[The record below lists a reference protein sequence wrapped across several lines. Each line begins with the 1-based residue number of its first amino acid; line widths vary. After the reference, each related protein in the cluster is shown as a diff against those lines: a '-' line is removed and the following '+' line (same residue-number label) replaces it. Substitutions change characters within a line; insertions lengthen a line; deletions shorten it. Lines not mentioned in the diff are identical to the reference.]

1 MYYFKVGVTIVFIIE
16 FFASLAYTLYLSIK
30 VATRNIE
37 RKEAM
42 RRSFSISFLTVMFM
56 FVIYLMWQDM
66 SNLNFRGWV
75 AVVVLITGFSFF
87 VASVFALALW
97 NWKK

>member
-1 MYYFKVGVTIVFIIE
+1 MHYFKIGVTVVFVIE
-16 FFASLAYTLYLSIK
+16 FFASLAYTLHLSIK

-37 RKEAM
+37 RQEAM

-56 FVIYLMWQDM
+56 FVVYLMWQDM
-66 SNLNFRGWV
+66 SNLDFRGWITIII
-75 AVVVLITGFSFF
+75 LITGFSFL
-87 VASVFALALW
+87 VASISALALW